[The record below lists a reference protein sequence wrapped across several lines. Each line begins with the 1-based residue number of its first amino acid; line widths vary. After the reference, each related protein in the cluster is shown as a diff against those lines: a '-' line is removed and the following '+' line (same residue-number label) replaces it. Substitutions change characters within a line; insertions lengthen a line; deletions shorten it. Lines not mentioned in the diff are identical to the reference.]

1 MCERTIVEMSSLEGR
16 KLMPGGLCAALALL
30 ALCLGASMPGCAS
43 APVHSYLNAD
53 ADLSYYERVGVVPFV
68 SLAADRFAGEKFTAE
83 FTTALLA
90 TELFDVVE
98 FGIFVNALVQVIGSR
113 SPADGLSTEDLEK
126 IGQATGVQGVFQGTV
141 TEYEMTSSP
150 AGRYPLISVEARL
163 VDVATGTV
171 VWKAS
176 VSEKGGPRTPIIGV
190 GETKTLGALGQKLS
204 QRLVDKLE

>member
-1 MCERTIVEMSSLEGR
+1 MGEVKCLVEGTRGQWRRCGVAVLV
-16 KLMPGGLCAALALL
+16 ALIAGESI
-30 ALCLGASMPGCAS
+30 AGCAS
-43 APVHSYLNAD
+43 APVHSYLNPD
-53 ADLSYYERVGVVPFV
+53 ADLSYYETVGVVPFV
-68 SLAADRFAGEKFTAE
+68 SLAADRFAGEKFTTE

-98 FGIFVNALVQVIGSR
+98 FGIFVNALRQVVGSR
-113 SPADGLSTEDLEK
+113 SPADGLSTEDLRK
-126 IGQATGVQGVFQGTV
+126 IGEATGVQGVFEGTIS
-141 TEYEMTSSP
+141 EYEMTSSP
-150 AGRYPLISVEARL
+150 AGRFPLITVEARL

-204 QRLVDKLE
+204 RRLVAEIE

>member
-1 MCERTIVEMSSLEGR
+1 MRRWLREAAVVLAVGA
-16 KLMPGGLCAALALL
+16 GVGL
-30 ALCLGASMPGCAS
+30 SGCAS
-43 APVHSYLNAD
+43 APVHSYLNPD

-98 FGIFVNALVQVIGSR
+98 FGIFVNALKQVIGSR
-113 SPADGLSTEDLEK
+113 SPADGLSTEDLDR
-126 IGQATGVQGVFQGTV
+126 IGQATGVQGVFEGTIS
-141 TEYEMTSSP
+141 EYEMTSSP

-176 VSEKGGPRTPIIGV
+176 VSEKGGPKTPIIGM

-204 QRLVDKLE
+204 QRLVNKLK